1 MVYFVDT
8 NIFIRILV
16 KEDERSFHECFQFF
30 QRAYSGKIKI
40 ITSSLVLAEVHWV
53 LSSFYR
59 FEKDKTIEALQ
70 NILNTRVRVKDGSNV
85 SFALEMFRNTNVK
98 LTDAFIASHP
108 LIEKRRA
115 TIVSYDKDFDKLG
128 IPRKEPGEIIKKR
141 KGMVY

>member
-30 QRAYSGKIKI
+30 QHVYSGKIKI

-128 IPRKEPGEIIKKR
+128 IPRKEPGEIIKK
-141 KGMVY
+141 